1 MSRLRDKLRPHP
13 KAFASG
19 VIRFYPHLPT
29 EEEEGRL
36 SPDPQA
42 HLQMES
48 DEPILIII
56 RPSGQTRRRP
66 TDSFRRFHFQHF
78 QTT

>member
-1 MSRLRDKLRPHP
+1 MEG
-13 KAFASG
+13 ASE
-19 VIRFYPHLPT
+19 VIGFYPHSWK

-56 RPSGQTRRRP
+56 RPSGQTRRRK
-66 TDSFRRFHFQHF
+66 TDSFRRFRFQHF
-78 QTT
+78 KTP